1 MLLLY
6 EVRSKGQ
13 FRFQIKKIRSIM
25 VLMESVVTGHKFVW
39 IRERLADKLE
49 MLRVDPY
56 IKKECIYKE
65 IKKVKSV

>member
-1 MLLLY
+1 
-6 EVRSKGQ
+6 
-13 FRFQIKKIRSIM
+13 M

-56 IKKECIYKE
+56 SKHHILPKYYCKI
-65 IKKVKSV
+65 